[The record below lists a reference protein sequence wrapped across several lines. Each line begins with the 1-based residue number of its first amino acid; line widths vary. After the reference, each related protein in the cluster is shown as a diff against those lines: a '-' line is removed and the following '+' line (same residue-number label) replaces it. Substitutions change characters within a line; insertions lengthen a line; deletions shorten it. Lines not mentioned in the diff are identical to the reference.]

1 MADIGANAYLL
12 SETRIARTFVEN
24 APIRTPALG
33 RIPIRGIDGG
43 SFEVARTA
51 TQDPAPAV
59 TDCGSTTDQGAQPL
73 SPATTFSFA
82 EYVTAANICSS
93 AADRYSQPINQ
104 DVAQSWMA
112 HRRLWYAVARG
123 IATPSAAGSLAGLP
137 DLISSSIP
145 VNGALTFSLMDQL
158 LNLITDN
165 DGFNIVL
172 MGHSRARN
180 TLANL
185 CYAAGFTPPMLVTDV
200 YNPLK
205 GRMTPQTVM
214 HWNGAIWFD
223 NDMIPID
230 TDPQERS
237 DIFAFIPGSSN
248 GWGLGKGLE
257 LLVPSDIKH
266 DPYIRREVTQVDA
279 TRTQIQYSL
288 PVGLSL
294 GSQGAAAMLT
304 AINADA

>member
-1 MADIGANAYLL
+1 MTDIGANAYLL

-43 SFEVARTA
+43 GFDIARA
-51 TQDPAPAV
+51 SVQVQAPAV
-59 TDCGSTTDQGAQPL
+59 NDCGDVTDQGAQPTQANFAL
-73 SPATTFSFA
+73 S
-82 EYVTAANICSS
+82 EYETAANICSS

-123 IATPSAAGSLAGLP
+123 IATPAVAGSLAGLP
-137 DLISSSIP
+137 DIISNSIA
-145 VNGALTFSLMDQL
+145 VNGVLTFSLMDRL

-165 DGFNIVL
+165 DGLSIIL

-180 TLANL
+180 TLKNL
-185 CYAAGFTPPMLVTDV
+185 CYAEGMMPPTVITDV

-205 GRMTPQTVM
+205 GRMTPQLM
-214 HWNGAIWFD
+214 NHWGGAIWFD
-223 NDMIPID
+223 NDMIPIE

-237 DIFAFIPGSSN
+237 DIFAFIPGSSQ

-257 LLVPSDIKH
+257 LLVPSHKLH
-266 DPYIRREVTQVDA
+266 DPYVRREVTEFGS
-279 TRTQIQYSL
+279 TRTQIQYTL
-288 PVGLSL
+288 PIGLSL

-304 AINADA
+304 AVNIDA